1 MALIGTLRTKMT
13 KWVVGAVA
21 LAMGAFIVGSDL
33 FGNGPNSFF
42 GNSNTVGEIAGNE
55 ISLEEYQNA
64 IREQEL
70 NYISNFGR
78 QPGERE
84 MVSLRQQAW
93 DLLIARNA
101 IVPQYEKVGVEVT
114 ADEGWDMIQGRNI
127 DEGVRN
133 SFMDSAGNFDR
144 TRLIQYLQN
153 VVPNNPQAKA
163 QWDLFRSNLI
173 AGRARLKYENLLT
186 KTNYV
191 TEAEAEKEYHVQ
203 NDVAEVKYLYVP
215 YFAVSDSMVTVSDA
229 DLKAYYEDNKK
240 RYKTEEIREVNYV
253 AFPVVASA
261 ADTAALRQ
269 DMEEIA
275 EDFKTAEND
284 SLFAF
289 NNTDGTTPYAKFTP
303 NTLPAQLTL
312 ATDLSEGQ
320 VFGPFIDNGNYKVMK
335 LVSIGTDTVYNA
347 RASHILIR
355 WDNTTDEAK
364 KAAKEKARGILK
376 DIKAGA
382 DFAAKA
388 REFGTDGTASRGGD
402 LGWFQSGAMVK
413 PFEDAVFGA
422 TKTGVLNDVVETDFG
437 YHIIDVTGL
446 KDNTAYTIATVER
459 PITPSDE
466 TQNEAYR
473 KADAFAN
480 DLSGVE
486 DFKKRAAEQQLLVQ
500 EANNLTS
507 TDNRI
512 NNLGEAR
519 SLIMWLFR
527 DAETGKVSSVFD
539 LEDNYVVAVMS
550 GITEEGFQPL
560 ADVKDQITPKVRDQQ
575 KGKILVEKINAQ
587 KGTLDE
593 IAQAIGPDAKVAS
606 SSDLKL
612 NTNSIPTVGFDPVA
626 VGTAFALESGKRSA
640 PFAGENGVLVIEL
653 QNKTIAPAIADYSV
667 YKTQV
672 KQNLDSRAA
681 FSIME
686 ALKEGSDIKD
696 KRFRFY

>member
-355 WDNTTDEAK
+355 WDNITDEAK